1 MYVHQICTFQKCA
14 FYASFVL
21 PVRCNLSVQMTAV
34 VAVGLVEG
42 TTHVNW
48 PKVGQILKWWLGTLI
63 PLSLITALLFGQGTA
78 TFHQV
83 HPDLVYQSSCFLM
96 LVTNQGVGS
105 RKLQKRPVHV
115 IRSPVPVCKLHHAS
129 CGLKS
134 KFVSCSTHV
143 VLSPTS
149 ELSPNSAYQ

>member
-1 MYVHQICTFQKCA
+1 
-14 FYASFVL
+14 
-21 PVRCNLSVQMTAV
+21 MTAV

-63 PLSLITALLFGQGTA
+63 PLVLITALLFGQGTA

-96 LVTNQGVGS
+96 LVTNQGVGAC
-105 RKLQKRPVHV
+105 KLHKRPVHV
-115 IRSPVPVCKLHHAS
+115 IRLAVPVCKLHHAS
-129 CGLKS
+129 CSLES
-134 KFVSCSTHV
+134 KFPSCSMHV
-143 VLSPTS
+143 VLLPTS
-149 ELSPNSAYQ
+149 EL